1 MKLFIEDLKTMMA
14 AGIGMGVQYA
24 TIEMEIKIVVGIL
37 SIIYLVLRI
46 IKAIKDWEKKDTD
59 I

>member
-1 MKLFIEDLKTMMA
+1 MNRILEDFKAMGA
-14 AGIGMGVQYA
+14 AAVGVGVQYA
-24 TIEMEIKIVVGIL
+24 TIETEIKIVVGIL

>member
-1 MKLFIEDLKTMMA
+1 MKLFVEDLKTMMA